1 MSSSVPDSF
10 FVPDTPPTTTPP
22 TSKSEKAAWEIL
34 PTVQGPL
41 FPSARKMTNEEAK
54 LYKALMDTSSDSD
67 SSIKTPKK
75 MSPEGKKFFKE
86 VTGDSYGSDNSD
98 DSVEVL
104 DKQKLLTLK
113 KKWNRKIN
121 NRKDFKKCKVFNKQT
136 REQKLHCLSHL

>member
-67 SSIKTPKK
+67 TSMKTPKK
-75 MSPEGKKFFKE
+75 NVSR
-86 VTGDSYGSDNSD
+86 GDEIFQRS
-98 DSVEVL
+98 
-104 DKQKLLTLK
+104 
-113 KKWNRKIN
+113 NR
-121 NRKDFKKCKVFNKQT
+121 
-136 REQKLHCLSHL
+136 